1 MEKVLRVINDVIT
14 SPPIPH
20 EPYKQSL
27 KNWAMY
33 CLRERGFIVV
43 YAQKGDFAVQLK
55 GGEKLYFKVTTNAV
69 EGEDN
74 PEENLNWIIWD
85 NLSQKASFIPQYLP
99 T

>member
-55 GGEKLYFKVTTNAV
+55 GGEKLYFKVTTSAV
-69 EGEDN
+69 EPEDN
-74 PEENLNWIIWD
+74 PQDNLNWIIWD
-85 NLSQKASFIPQYLP
+85 NHSQKASVIPQDLP

>member
-1 MEKVLRVINDVIT
+1 MEKVLRVINDVI
-14 SPPIPH
+14 SNPPTPH

-43 YAQKGDFAVQLK
+43 YAQKGDFAIQLK

-69 EGEDN
+69 EREDN
-74 PEENLNWIIWD
+74 PQENLNWIIWD

>member
-1 MEKVLRVINDVIT
+1 
-14 SPPIPH
+14 
-20 EPYKQSL
+20 
-27 KNWAMY
+27 MY

-43 YAQKGDFAVQLK
+43 YAQKGDFAIQLK